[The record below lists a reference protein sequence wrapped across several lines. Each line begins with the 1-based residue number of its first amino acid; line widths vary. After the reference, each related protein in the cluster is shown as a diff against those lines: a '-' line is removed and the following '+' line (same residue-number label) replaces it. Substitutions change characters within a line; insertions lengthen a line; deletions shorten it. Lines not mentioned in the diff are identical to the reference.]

1 MAQAGQAN
9 SLEEALAVDPEALGD
24 DYMGKRVS
32 ATSVSIKKA
41 GDGLSKQL
49 AIAPRILV
57 PGERYMVL
65 VEGIAGDHTH
75 KLIDKADSWELVQ
88 VLNADTVTFVDDKA
102 SESKIRKAKDRI
114 AKHEEQVKGKER
126 LPGTDAEDLEPKD
139 DHDTD
144 PGARPDPDWEEDEPS
159 D

>member
-1 MAQAGQAN
+1 MTT
-9 SLEEALAVDPEALGD
+9 LENAMSIDPAALGE
-24 DYMGKRVS
+24 DYMGKAVS
-32 ATSVSIKKA
+32 STSVKIMKA

-49 AIAPRILV
+49 AIAPRVLV

-75 KLIDKADSWELVQ
+75 KLIDKADTWELVQ

-102 SESKIRKAKDRI
+102 SESKLRKAKDRI
-114 AKHEEQVKGKER
+114 AKHEEQVKGKAR

-139 DHDTD
+139 DDDSD
-144 PGARPDPDWEEDEPS
+144 PGTRPEPDWQDEPS

>member
-1 MAQAGQAN
+1 MAQAGQAD
-9 SLEEALAVDPEALGD
+9 SLEQAMEIDPNAFGE

-32 ATSVSIKKA
+32 ATSVKIAKA

-49 AIAPRILV
+49 AIAPRVLV

-75 KLIDKADSWELVQ
+75 KLIEKADSWELVQ

-102 SESKIRKAKDRI
+102 SESKIRKSEGPRR
-114 AKHEEQVKGKER
+114 E
-126 LPGTDAEDLEPKD
+126 
-139 DHDTD
+139 
-144 PGARPDPDWEEDEPS
+144 ARGEDEGEGTSPRHRCRGS
-159 D
+159 RTEGR